1 VSECVFG
8 TCKHVQRLER
18 ELCEAKDC
26 LKDVLTWFAPY
37 FEKVK
42 RWRRAA
48 GLDTANASLVG
59 NSAEDAAR
67 EKWNAE
73 ADEYNQWDSL
83 GQDEKDLLIVNN
95 NSSLGT

>member
-1 VSECVFG
+1 MSECVFG

-42 RWRRAA
+42 RWRRVRR
-48 GLDTANASLVG
+48 G
-59 NSAEDAAR
+59 
-67 EKWNAE
+67 
-73 ADEYNQWDSL
+73 
-83 GQDEKDLLIVNN
+83 
-95 NSSLGT
+95 